1 MPPPP
6 PPSSPF
12 GALIALAA
20 ASFYGSSIVIARLAA
35 DAGISGVSLVFWRTL
50 VVVVG
55 VVAFALLT
63 RRSVTVPRA
72 RWPLMTTLVVSS
84 ITIAVCYISAI
95 AFVPV
100 TVAAVIFYTFPV
112 LIVLASPLVEGRRL
126 GAPLLAVAAL
136 AFFGV
141 ACVVGPA
148 FAAIDWRGIALAG
161 VASVG
166 AATQFF
172 AGTRARDIS
181 LTTKVFWMNTLTL
194 PASLAIAL
202 SFGVMNPPGDL
213 LLAPVIV
220 ALGVL
225 AFVAAFTLQFVALG
239 RAGAVASGLS
249 FCIEPVVAA
258 FGAALLVG
266 ERLSAVQILGVAL
279 VVVAIAGNV
288 AMESRRAAAQRANAS
303 ASSPPT
309 SA

>member
-1 MPPPP
+1 MPPPQT
-6 PPSSPF
+6 PSSPL

-20 ASFYGSSIVIARLAA
+20 ASFYGLSIVIARLAA

-63 RRSVTVPRA
+63 RRSVVVPRA

-84 ITIAVCYISAI
+84 VTIAVCYISAI

-112 LIVLASPLVEGRRL
+112 LIVLASPIVEGRRL
-126 GAPLLAVAAL
+126 GAPLVVVAIVS
-136 AFFGV
+136 FVGV

-148 FAAIDWRGIALAG
+148 FSAIDWRGVALAG

-172 AGTRARDIS
+172 AGVRARDIS

-194 PASLAIAL
+194 PASLVIAL
-202 SFGVMNPPGDL
+202 SFGVMNPPGEL
-213 LLAPVIV
+213 LLAPVVV
-220 ALGVL
+220 ALGVV
-225 AFVAAFTLQFVALG
+225 AFVLAFTLQFVALG

-266 ERLSAVQILGVAL
+266 ERLSGVQILGVAL
-279 VVVAIAGNV
+279 VVAAIAGNV
-288 AMESRRAAAQRANAS
+288 LMESRRAAAQRAKAS
-303 ASSPPT
+303 ASRPPT

>member
-1 MPPPP
+1 MPPAP

-20 ASFYGSSIVIARLAA
+20 ASFYGSNIVIARLAG

-55 VVAFALLT
+55 VVAFAVLT
-63 RRSVTVPRA
+63 RRSVAVGRG

-84 ITIAVCYISAI
+84 IAIAVCYISAI

-112 LIVLASPLVEGRRL
+112 LIVLASPLVEGRRV
-126 GAPLLAVAAL
+126 GAPLLLVAL
-136 AFFGV
+136 VAFGGV

-148 FAAIDWRGIALAG
+148 FAGIDWRGVALAG

-172 AGTRARDIS
+172 AGVKARDIS
-181 LTTKVFWMNTLTL
+181 LTTKVFWMNALTL
-194 PASLAIAL
+194 PASLVIAL
-202 SFGVMNPPGDL
+202 SFGVMNPPGEL
-213 LLAPVIV
+213 MLAPVV
-220 ALGVL
+220 VGL
-225 AFVAAFTLQFVALG
+225 AVVTFVAAFTLQFVALG
-239 RAGAVASGLS
+239 RAGAVATGLS

-266 ERLSAVQILGVAL
+266 ERLSGVQILGVAL
-279 VVVAIAGNV
+279 VVAAIAGNTL
-288 AMESRRAAAQRANAS
+288 MENRRAAAQRAKAS
-303 ASSPPT
+303 ASRPPA